1 MCFLC
6 LTKSPFVAKSKQNKN
21 RRNIMTQRNFTIV
34 AEVQPN
40 ISGMQLATVI
50 ALKELGGQG
59 TNQEISERV
68 IKNEPVSEEEQQI
81 PMSKDARTKLNY
93 YLGWV
98 RTYLKREKVLENPAR
113 GVWALTEI
121 GNEIN
126 SLEDIESL

>member
-1 MCFLC
+1 
-6 LTKSPFVAKSKQNKN
+6 
-21 RRNIMTQRNFTIV
+21 MTQRNFTIV

-40 ISGMQLATVI
+40 RNGIKLATII
-50 ALKELGGQG
+50 ALKDLGGQG

-68 IKNEPVSEEEQQI
+68 IENEPVSEEEQQI
-81 PMSKDARTKLNY
+81 PMDNDSRTKLNY
-93 YLGWV
+93 YLAWV